1 MYWDT
6 FNIIFIF
13 TWPSM
18 YNNHLKVKIVV
29 FLGFVVAVGSHMFRG
44 GKGEARGRRLAVTCK
59 LATRWC

>member
-6 FNIIFIF
+6 LNIIFIF

-29 FLGFVVAVGSHMFRG
+29 FLGFVVAVGSHTRFEG
-44 GKGEARGRRLAVTCK
+44 GRVRQEVGG
-59 LATRWC
+59 